1 MLSYP
6 EVYILGRQVD
16 GVYVEYLR
24 RTFYTLSDA
33 KHNADFYNKHYNG
46 EWKILKYGR
55 PITVLGDDDQ
65 LRTSTFNYIKDILGD
80 YYKTDD
86 YIRQREEELRY
97 PFRESDLN
105 SGIKGSHGNNEAAAN
120 LLITIEQDRR
130 LASLER
136 NKRIIDKVL
145 SESCEDTITII
156 QELHF
161 KKRPRFTMQ
170 GLIDQGKI
178 FCSRRKAFELQR
190 IFFEEIAKELN
201 LDI

>member
-1 MLSYP
+1 MSYP

-97 PFRESDLN
+97 PYRESDLN

>member
-1 MLSYP
+1 M
-6 EVYILGRQVD
+6 
-16 GVYVEYLR
+16 
-24 RTFYTLSDA
+24 
-33 KHNADFYNKHYNG
+33 
-46 EWKILKYGR
+46 
-55 PITVLGDDDQ
+55 
-65 LRTSTFNYIKDILGD
+65 RTSTFNYIKDILGD

-120 LLITIEQDRR
+120 LLITIELDRR

>member
-1 MLSYP
+1 M
-6 EVYILGRQVD
+6 
-16 GVYVEYLR
+16 
-24 RTFYTLSDA
+24 
-33 KHNADFYNKHYNG
+33 
-46 EWKILKYGR
+46 
-55 PITVLGDDDQ
+55 
-65 LRTSTFNYIKDILGD
+65 RTSTFNYIKDILGD

-97 PFRESDLN
+97 PYRESDLN

-120 LLITIEQDRR
+120 LLITIELDRR